1 MGHWI
6 EHTKYR
12 GAGTVAGVRPPPG
25 LGGFNLSGLRDN
37 GLA

>member
-12 GAGTVAGVRPPPG
+12 GAGTVAGVRPPG
-25 LGGFNLSGLRDN
+25 LGGFNLSGLRAN